1 MECDVLLTHEQVGE
15 EAPAT
20 SSTDDFFLAQR
31 TSVPIGFVI
40 SVSPPV
46 RPYKIWYKHGQQW
59 EKASREVRCKFME
72 SFYTVHASCNVI
84 YYYMNDY
91 IVVSECYLHFT
102 SQCSNFIAPFRKF

>member
-59 EKASREVRCKFME
+59 EKASREVRCKFI
-72 SFYTVHASCNVI
+72 YGVI
-84 YYYMNDY
+84 LYSACKLQCH
-91 IVVSECYLHFT
+91 ILLHE
-102 SQCSNFIAPFRKF
+102 